1 MAGTQPAVSIINRE
15 PDVTEARLYLVGV
28 VLSALGFLS
37 SLAFASEDNGHH
49 GHPRRHLALFAGGGS
64 EQDKNGHKENGFA
77 LGIKYEVQFQEKW
90 GVGAGVERLS
100 GSGTHRSWIAAVPL
114 IFHPN
119 ENWRLFAGPGF
130 ESNEIKDKYLIRVGV
145 AYEISLS
152 QRWSASP
159 EVLVDFIEG
168 GATTYVLGI
177 AVGYGF

>member
-1 MAGTQPAVSIINRE
+1 MAGAWPAVSIMIRE
-15 PDVTEARLYLVGV
+15 PDVTETRLYLVGV
-28 VLSALGFLS
+28 VLITLGFFS
-37 SLAFASEDNGHH
+37 SVAFASEENGHH
-49 GHPRRHLALFAGGGS
+49 GYPHRHLALFAGGGS
-64 EQDKNGHKENGFA
+64 EHDKNGHKENGFA

-100 GSGTHRSWIAAVPL
+100 GSGTHRSWVAAVPL
-114 IFHPN
+114 IFYPN

-130 ESNEIKDKYLIRVGV
+130 ESNEKKDKYLMRVGI
-145 AYEISLS
+145 AYEISFH

-177 AVGYGF
+177 AVGYSF